1 MPPTPG
7 YAFDLAKGVEGTKMA
22 TPFIHKWE
30 QFRANAYPDVGGI
43 WTIGWGF
50 TTVKGKKVVKG
61 QKMTQDEANMEFMRR
76 FGKEFVQPV
85 NKAIKREDI
94 EPEMLAALYSLA
106 YNWGT
111 GRVVSSDIMKLINEG
126 QYEKAAALFPT
137 GGRIT
142 AGGKRI
148 QGLVNRRNEEMA
160 LFLKGAKRAGTK
172 AILATATADVARLS
186 DSKPSAAKPSSFT
199 QPLPSEPAVASGGES
214 RISALLRQTVP
225 VAGTGGVPL
234 ALIAALV
241 GVAAVAAVALRGRGG
256 PVRSPA
262 AAPALA
268 SA

>member
-1 MPPTPG
+1 MPVTPG
-7 YAFDLAKGVEGTKMA
+7 YSFDLEKGVAAVKLA
-22 TPFIHKWE
+22 TPLIHKWE
-30 QFRANAYPDVGGI
+30 QFKGTAYKDVGGI

-50 TTVKGKKVVKG
+50 TKPGGKPVVQG
-61 QKMTQDEANMEFMRR
+61 QKMTRDQADMEFMKI
-76 FGKEFVQPV
+76 FGKQYVQPV
-85 NKAIKREDI
+85 NKAIKRDDI

-142 AGGKRI
+142 AGGKRV
-148 QGLVNRRNEEMA
+148 QGLVNRREEEMA
-160 LFLKGAKRAGTK
+160 LFLKGAKRQGTK

-186 DSKPSAAKPSSFT
+186 DSKPSAAKVGSSLT
-199 QPLPSEPAVASGGES
+199 QPLPSGPEAPAQEA

-234 ALIAALV
+234 ALIAAMV

-256 PVRSPA
+256 PVRA